1 VAELN
6 AQDLRGMLELLGEA
20 HQTSGAIQF
29 SDVFMRGVV
38 SLIGCDLVSYNEIDL
53 IGGATQTYFEPH
65 LVPRPELQEAFAQLI
80 DQHPLVVDYAAT
92 RDPRPRLMSDYISLS
107 GLRRLDL
114 YEHVF
119 RPLET
124 NHQLAFS
131 LAINADHVIG
141 IGLNRQHGDFSPRD
155 VSVLTALQPH
165 LSAAYDHAVLR
176 EKHASGIDPTARA
189 DHRLDA
195 LTARERE
202 VATLVSDG
210 LSNRRIARQL
220 FISERTVEKHVAHIL
235 AKLGLTSRVG
245 IARLLR

>member
-1 VAELN
+1 MAELS
-6 AQDLRGMLELLGEA
+6 ARDLRGMLELLGLA
-20 HQTSGAIQF
+20 HQTTGADQF
-29 SDVFMRGVV
+29 GDVLMRGVV

-92 RDPRPRLMSDYISLS
+92 RDPRPRLMSDYISLNR
-107 GLRRLDL
+107 LKRLDL

-119 RPLET
+119 SPLET

-141 IGLNRQHGDFSPRD
+141 IGLNRQRSDFSPRD

-165 LSAAYDHAVLR
+165 LSAAYEHAVLR
-176 EKHASGIDPTARA
+176 EKHANSLDVRA
-189 DHRLDA
+189 DLRLGG
-195 LTARERE
+195 LTVRERE

-235 AKLGLTSRVG
+235 AKLGVASRVG